1 MRPDEFLPI
10 GSVVRLNNAKRN
22 VVIIGYTV
30 AIDGDVKVWDYMGC
44 AYPVGVIASDANL
57 LFNRS
62 DIERVI
68 FLGYSDTEDKNF
80 RKQLEENMK
89 RLKNNGVN

>member
-22 VVIIGYTV
+22 VV
-30 AIDGDVKVWDYMGC
+30 IDGDVKVWDYMGC